1 MIWVE
6 KFNENNLD
14 GKNFNGK
21 NHLDEFFRKNSF
33 MMVFSL
39 LSVLDN

>member
-21 NHLDEFFRKNSF
+21 NHLDEFLEKIHS
-33 MMVFSL
+33 
-39 LSVLDN
+39 